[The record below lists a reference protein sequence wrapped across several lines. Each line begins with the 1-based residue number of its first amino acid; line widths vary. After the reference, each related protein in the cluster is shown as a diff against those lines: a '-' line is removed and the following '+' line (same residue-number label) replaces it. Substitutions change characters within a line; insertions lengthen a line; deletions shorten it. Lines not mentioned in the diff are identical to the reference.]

1 MIFNSSLRRS
11 KTKRKKA
18 LSFKPTDNENKDINF
33 HNSEEYKDDPFTNG
47 KKEKIV
53 FMKEEEKE
61 GYCVNKYDNGDSYFG
76 YYANDLRNYH
86 GFYSYS
92 PIDINDYKLNRYY
105 LGFWRDDLRHGNGIY
120 FWAKEKK
127 NQKFFDNFDNSNF
140 RCFVG
145 LFNSDN
151 LDKGTYLSKEGDDY
165 FVYHGTFSDNHK
177 KNGKNCFYYSSNLE
191 NLLYGT
197 FQDDKFVEGYIAKFN
212 DEGEVDDIK
221 KYNNDK
227 AENME
232 KNNENSRI
240 KELMATFRDC
250 ILSEDYFGIIFEVFA
265 NILKFKDNYVF
276 NIDVINTYKHEDF
289 LEICKSYKKI
299 TIYNDIEKYVK

>member
-1 MIFNSSLRRS
+1 MLLNSSLRRS

-18 LSFKPTDNENKDINF
+18 LSFKPTENENKEINS
-33 HNSEEYKDDPFTNG
+33 NNKEEYKDILFPNV

-53 FMKEEEKE
+53 FMNEEEKE
-61 GYCVNKYDNGDSYFG
+61 GYCVNRYDNGDSYFG

-127 NQKFFDNFDNSNF
+127 NQKFFDNSNF

-299 TIYNDIEKYVK
+299 NIYNDIEKYVK